1 MVGSTVSGE
10 ASISPTL
17 IQQKQAWLR
26 SREELR
32 QAQIVTVKQGL
43 SLAPSLYFGTRR
55 CTYSTVVSIVTTAVP
70 LPRLDPLDPQV
81 TANSPVK
88 PTEAS
93 RWAEE
98 RAREALS
105 RVKQP
110 DNNQSDVPEAR
121 SPYAMARAAP
131 IQQQQTLALVRE
143 QRAFMQ
149 SLHDVR
155 RARACR
161 EHEAALVIQRV
172 RRVRGFLGRREA
184 FRERALQEVDL
195 LVQARRGNV
204 EGVVDLLDGFDPA
217 GMGEG
222 NVDDDLPAIEP
233 ADVTVVSI
241 HGGNNVLHL
250 AAKLGHLE
258 VVTLVLPRLL
268 STAPN
273 VVYAR
278 NFKGYTPLALAVING
293 HERVAVYMLSM
304 TTPLFI
310 DHVLPGRKRTLLHE
324 AARLGLEK
332 VVTKLL
338 QLFPHLFTGGERD
351 AWTQRTPIHEALLV
365 GVGIVQDEKLQPW
378 TRHHTHSHHS
388 LYVNADEETDH
399 TMAVLEPM
407 LAKVPSALLD
417 AQDFLGFTALHI
429 AAARGNLRAATH
441 LLSLG
446 ADVTLKDAQDRT
458 AWRVALVRGHDA
470 CFQEIRRKW
479 LHDVVS
485 SKSGAASESGSTE
498 NPANGAAG
506 NSTTSG
512 PNVIRV
518 ATPTTSFATTS
529 LHPQLERELFAACKA
544 GDVAKMRFYIDE
556 CEVSVNAVEEIE
568 AIQVTDEQSSN
579 QSLPPQRTFGRSL
592 LMLACER
599 RHLRAVKF
607 LLTRNDLDVTFSA
620 IDGRSALTI
629 AQTQCSNSEI
639 ATAVS

>member
-81 TANSPVK
+81 TASSPVK

-105 RVKQP
+105 RVKQS

-131 IQQQQTLALVRE
+131 IQQQQTLALRVARGFLGR
-143 QRAFMQ
+143 QRA
-149 SLHDVR
+149 R
-155 RARACR
+155 RRGVERA
-161 EHEAALVIQRV
+161 HERGWSCAMHVNRI
-172 RRVRGFLGRREA
+172 VRGFLGRREA

-217 GMGEG
+217 GVGEG

-293 HERVAVYMLSM
+293 HERVAMYMLSM
-304 TTPLFI
+304 TTPLFV

-324 AARLGLEK
+324 AAHLGLEK

-388 LYVNADEETDH
+388 LYANADEETDH

-498 NPANGAAG
+498 NPANGASG
-506 NSTTSG
+506 NPTASG

-529 LHPQLERELFAACKA
+529 LHPQLERELFAACEA

-592 LMLACER
+592 LMVACER

-629 AQTQCSNSEI
+629 ARTQCSNSEI